1 MNIPRSLSPNF
12 SKKTLMERCCLECST
27 QCMAA
32 GIDASACFMVFIT
45 REYIRKCAERGAE
58 DNCHAE

>member
-1 MNIPRSLSPNF
+1 
-12 SKKTLMERCCLECST
+12 
-27 QCMAA
+27 MAS
-32 GIDASACFMVFIT
+32 GIDASACFVVFIT